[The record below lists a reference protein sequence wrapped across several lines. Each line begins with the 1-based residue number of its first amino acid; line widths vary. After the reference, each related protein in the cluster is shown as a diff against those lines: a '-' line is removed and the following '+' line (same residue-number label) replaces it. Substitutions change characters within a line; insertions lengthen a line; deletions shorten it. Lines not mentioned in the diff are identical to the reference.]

1 MVMRS
6 GDWTGLRTSP
16 VVEHVVGEG
25 GTGGGVDHE
34 SAGSP
39 HGPALLPLKQTTAEQ
54 DATKINLNRRS
65 EL

>member
-25 GTGGGVDHE
+25 GAGGGVDHE
-34 SAGSP
+34 SAGSS

-54 DATKINLNRRS
+54 DATKIDLNRRS